1 MRYLKASA
9 ILLATSGL
17 APVAAAPAF
26 AQEAQAEPVRYS
38 AEAFFDTTS
47 YIMAAPAGYGFSA
60 DGKSILISNDSSGVF
75 NAYALPVAGGAPVAV
90 SRSPDNAT
98 FAASF
103 FLLMVNYGWL
113 AVTEIPEEER
123 SPLFLVRL
131 LAFGLIIVAIFQS
144 NREEPS

>member
-1 MRYLKASA
+1 MDQVL
-9 ILLATSGL
+9 SG
-17 APVAAAPAF
+17 AVVMGF
-26 AQEAQAEPVRYS
+26 A
-38 AEAFFDTTS
+38 
-47 YIMAAPAGYGFSA
+47 
-60 DGKSILISNDSSGVF
+60 
-75 NAYALPVAGGAPVAV
+75 VAGLLFL
-90 SRSPDNAT
+90 SYWRRTRQTLFFT